1 VHLYAYMKYRLSA
14 IPTGSAGTDATVKE
28 IARLVQHDLHRP
40 KIRLLATKILANRSV
55 PSKHT
60 LSEAKAIFDYIVR
73 RVRYQKDPIGIET
86 VQSPMVTNSIRAG
99 DCDDHS
105 GFVAGLASAVGIP
118 VRFRVIGYAPDN
130 VVHIYAEMFVNG
142 SWMAADTTEPQHGF
156 GWRPKGLPYEKIYNL
171 NGEVDNM
178 IGSNGSSVM
187 TQGDFRK
194 TLHQAVT
201 QHLQSYWE
209 RGLINLSDVR
219 GYLRVIAEGNF
230 PSRQSLLVEP
240 TQEAIQ
246 DFENHIVRNQI
257 GSVKPAGVNDGMGEL
272 DGFLSSVWGA
282 VKKVGKA
289 VLGGGGET
297 KVVVQPAAPAQIIER
312 AAAPAPTF
320 WSGNTPMYL
329 AIGGLAALLILPKM
343 LK

>member
-1 VHLYAYMKYRLSA
+1 MYANMEYRLSA
-14 IPTGSAGTDATVKE
+14 IPTGSAGTDATVQE
-28 IARLVQHDLHRP
+28 IARLVKHDLHRP
-40 KIRLLATKILANRSV
+40 KIRLLATKILTNRSI
-55 PSKHT
+55 PSKQT
-60 LSEAKAIFDYIVR
+60 LSEAKAIYQYIVR
-73 RVRYQKDPIGIET
+73 RVRYQKDPVGIET
-86 VQSPMVTNSIRAG
+86 VQSPMVTNSLRAG

-105 GFVAGLASAVGIP
+105 AFVAGLASAVGIP
-118 VRFRVIGYAPDN
+118 VRFRVIGYAPDH
-130 VVHIYAEMFVNG
+130 VVHIYPEMFVDG
-142 SWMAADTTEPQHGF
+142 KWMAADTTEPQHGF

-178 IGSNGSSVM
+178 IGQNGSLTM

-201 QHLQSYWE
+201 EHLLSYWE
-209 RGLINLSDVR
+209 RGLINLNDVR
-219 GYLRVIAEGNF
+219 GYLRVISEGNF

-257 GSVKPAGVNDGMGEL
+257 GSIKPAGANNGMGEL

-282 VKKVGKA
+282 VKSVGKA

-297 KVVVQPAAPAQIIER
+297 KVVVQAAAPAPVFER
-312 AAAPAPTF
+312 PPAPTF